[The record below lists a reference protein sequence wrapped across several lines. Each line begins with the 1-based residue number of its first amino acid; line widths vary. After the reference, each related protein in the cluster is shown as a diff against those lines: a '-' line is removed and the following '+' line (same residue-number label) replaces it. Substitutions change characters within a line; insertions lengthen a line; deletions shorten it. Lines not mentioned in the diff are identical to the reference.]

1 MLRLL
6 DGTPTVARMP
16 DPIDFYFDFS
26 SPYGYLASTRIDAL
40 AEKHGRAVTW
50 RPFLLGVAFKAT
62 GQAPLV
68 EQPLRGPY
76 HERDFARSARLLD
89 VRFQLPQPFPFPSL
103 AACRAFYW
111 LVDRDAA
118 QAKALARAVYHA
130 AFGLGRDMRA
140 AEAVADVAQPL
151 GIERTALLAAVNDPA
166 VKGRLRSETEARW
179 RAACSA
185 RPPSSSTASPS
196 GATTGWSRSTAGWRP
211 AGGEH

>member
-1 MLRLL
+1 
-6 DGTPTVARMP
+6 MP

-40 AEKHGRAVTW
+40 GEKHGRAVTW

-76 HERDFARSARLLD
+76 HRRDFARSARLLG
-89 VRFQLPQPFPFPSL
+89 VRFQLPEPFPFPSL

-111 LVDRDAA
+111 LTDRDPP

-130 AFGLGRDMRA
+130 ALGLGRDMRA
-140 AEAVADVAQPL
+140 AEAVAEVAQPL
-151 GIERTALLAAVNDPA
+151 GIDRTTLLAAVNDPA
-166 VKGRLRSETEARW
+166 VKDRLRSETEAALARGVFGSPTIIVDGEPFWGHDRLEQVDRW
-179 RAACSA
+179 L
-185 RPPSSSTASPS
+185 
-196 GATTGWSRSTAGWRP
+196 ATGGW
-211 AGGEH
+211 

>member
-1 MLRLL
+1 
-6 DGTPTVARMP
+6 MP
-16 DPIDFYFDFS
+16 DPIEFYFDFS

-40 AEKHGRAVTW
+40 AEKHGRVVAW

-76 HERDFARSARLLD
+76 HRHDFARSARLLG
-89 VRFQLPQPFPFPSL
+89 VRFQLPDPFPFPSL

-111 LVDRDAA
+111 LADRDHV

-140 AEAVADVAQPL
+140 AEAVAEAAQPL
-151 GIERTALLAAVNDPA
+151 GIDRATLLAAVNDHA
-166 VKGRLRSETEARW
+166 VKERLRVETEAALARGVFGSPFIIIDGEPFWGHDRLEHVDRW
-179 RAACSA
+179 LAV
-185 RPPSSSTASPS
+185 
-196 GATTGWSRSTAGWRP
+196 GGW
-211 AGGEH
+211 